1 MNIRQKP
8 FRPPQ
13 KLATHQYKT
22 FRVASPLATHFR
34 PATCEEYKCEA
45 FHNGWTY
52 RKADL
57 ERENLLYAVT
67 HAGKRYR
74 EMVLPSDVI
83 RDPDTGQFIKDADR
97 PDELCLVFEP
107 GQKCFQERM
116 HRVPLDRPEFYF
128 AGRGDYRSFSHR
140 KAQAFTRPVDWVD
153 SFANHLDMIKT
164 EIERG

>member
-57 ERENLLYAVT
+57 ERENLLYVVT

-74 EMVLPSDVI
+74 EMEEP
-83 RDPDTGQFIKDADR
+83 TGIGIETATY
-97 PDELCLVFEP
+97 LVFEP

>member
-1 MNIRQKP
+1 M
-8 FRPPQ
+8 
-13 KLATHQYKT
+13 
-22 FRVASPLATHFR
+22 ATHFR
-34 PATCEEYKCEA
+34 TATCEEYKCEA

-57 ERENLLYAVT
+57 ERENLLYLVT

-74 EMVLPSDVI
+74 EMVLP
-83 RDPDTGQFIKDADR
+83 

-107 GQKCFQERM
+107 GQKCFQERS
-116 HRVPLDRPEFYF
+116 HRIPLDRPEFYY

-140 KAQAFTRPVDWVD
+140 KAEVFTAENWVD
-153 SFANHLDMIKT
+153 SFANHLDVIKT